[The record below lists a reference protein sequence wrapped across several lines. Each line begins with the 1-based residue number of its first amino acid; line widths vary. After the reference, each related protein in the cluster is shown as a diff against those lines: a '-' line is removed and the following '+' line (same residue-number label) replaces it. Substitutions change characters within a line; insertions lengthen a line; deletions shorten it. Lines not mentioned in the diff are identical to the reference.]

1 MAGLRSAFLRQ
12 FPFTSQAWKFL
23 CTRSFYEGNAPSAML
38 QPLVWDDTE
47 RGDTGEDAKYLRT
60 FRRLLGKFDV
70 KNRQAIFHEPP
81 QSESHPMTDSV
92 VTSFTTLAIP

>member
-23 CTRSFYEGNAPSAML
+23 RTRSFYEGNEPPAML

-47 RGDTGEDAKYLRT
+47 RGDTGEDAKYLST
-60 FRRLLGKFDV
+60 FRRLLGKIDE
-70 KNRQAIFHEPP
+70 KNRTVILHVARKMASRARPG
-81 QSESHPMTDSV
+81 
-92 VTSFTTLAIP
+92 